1 MVISRRTLGER
12 SALWGLTILLTAC
25 LPGLVAGQTVNGLP
39 ETVTGVQAPVPEA
52 GPTGP
57 TYSTFVVAS
66 PATGPVSVA
75 GNPYNVWCSN
85 PNGYIL
91 PTPQTY
97 TAYNTYDPNFLALS
111 GVTYGADPATA
122 WQEVNWLINN
132 KHGHSGTLNPSVM
145 DTQFVIWDLLWPGY
159 QPTMFLSPDA
169 QQLLSDAQTYGPG
182 FVPQPGQLLAVDLYI
197 GGIQDSDGP
206 NSPQDIF
213 IEYPLPTVPH
223 NPGLKI
229 TKSANVKTAK
239 CTDQVT
245 YTYVVTN
252 TGDVTLTNV
261 TIVDDNATP
270 NYPGDDIT
278 IASGVTL
285 NPGDSKTYTRT
296 LYLPLVEYGVD
307 AYNNPFNHTLI
318 TQVLPN
324 GNIQV
329 TLLEDLSLVDN
340 SYGQGASPDWG
351 SNGNSLLNHLGQD
364 SAEFQFV
371 DGAGNTVLDFV
382 ADYATL
388 SGQYPSGIGTGGYS
402 NGAGQ
407 FLYGNKYNVVSIDT
421 TMTDNM
427 NKNGNVGSWYHSS
440 PPPNSSNWQ
449 FQCGYTVVIKGNCFG
464 RYGYGGCN
472 IKKIQ
477 HNKCKTGQQYQCN
490 PTPKC
495 QNVTNTVTAT
505 ATANVNGTNQT
516 LTATA
521 QATVTLTPGGQQSCQ
536 PPTPPT
542 CQCPCWNCQHG
553 DHQHCSNYH
562 CNDTQCQKQGCKQQQ
577 CQCTCWN
584 CQHGNHSQCSNSHCT
599 DQNCQHNQQQCQ
611 QQQYQ
616 CQPQNWWKQCNQNY
630 QRCGRNSW

>member
-1 MVISRRTLGER
+1 VKISYSSCCGKLALGGLA
-12 SALWGLTILLTAC
+12 ALVFALAPALHA
-25 LPGLVAGQTVNGLP
+25 QTVNGLP
-39 ETVTGVQAPVPEA
+39 EPNVVGIQSPVPLT
-52 GPTGP
+52 GPTGV
-57 TYSTFVVAS
+57 TYSTLVVSS
-66 PATGPVSVA
+66 PTAGPISTL
-75 GNPYNVWCSN
+75 GSPYNVWCFN
-85 PNGYIL
+85 PYGTIET
-91 PTPQTY
+91 TPVTY
-97 TAYNTYDPNFLALS
+97 NAYSSYDPTFLALPGAAGA
-111 GVTYGADPATA
+111 GVDPATA
-122 WQEVNWLINN
+122 WQEINWVINHL
-132 KHGHSGTLNPSVM
+132 KGASGNLNPSTM
-145 DTQFVIWDLLWPGY
+145 DIQYVIWDLLIPGY
-159 QPTMFLSPDA
+159 DTDPDDVSPDGL
-169 QQLLSDAQTYGPG
+169 QLLADAQANGPG
-182 FVPQPGQLLAVDLYI
+182 YAPGPGQLLAVPLYV
-197 GGIQDSDGP
+197 GGIDP
-206 NSPQDIF
+206 NDDRYDAQDIF
-213 IEYPLPTVPH
+213 AMLPLPTVPQ

-229 TKSANVKTAK
+229 TKSASVKTAK

-252 TGDVTLTNV
+252 TGNVTLTNV

-270 NYPGDDIT
+270 SYTGDDVT
-278 IASGVTL
+278 IATGVTL

-318 TQVLPN
+318 TQMLPN

-329 TLLEDLSLVDN
+329 TLLEDQNLVDN
-340 SYGQGASPDWG
+340 SYGQAASPDWG

-388 SGQYPSGIGTGGYS
+388 SGQYQSGIGTGGYN

-407 FLYGNKYNVVSIDT
+407 FYAGNKSNVVSIDT

-440 PPPNSSNWQ
+440 PPPNYPGWQ

-472 IKKIQ
+472 IKKIS
-477 HNKCKTGQQYQCN
+477 HNKCKTGKPYQCN
-490 PTPKC
+490 PTPQC
-495 QNVTNTVTAT
+495 QTVTNTVTAT

-536 PPTPPT
+536 PPPS

-553 DHQHCSNYH
+553 DHQHCSNTR
-562 CNDTQCQKQGCKQQQ
+562 CNDSQCQKQGCKQQQ

-584 CQHGNHSQCSNSHCT
+584 CQHGDHQHCSNSRCT
-599 DQNCQHNQQQCQ
+599 DQNCQHQQQC

-616 CQPQNWWKQCNQNY
+616 CQPQNWYKQCNQNY
-630 QRCGRNSW
+630 HRCGRNSW